1 MPCGSGNLF
10 RDMPDPKITKLN
22 GGTPVTFPS
31 NIPAPS
37 LLRNKSLAMG
47 NTNWPAIS
55 AIILTNG
62 NSPPLSSANSS
73 PMARIF
79 LGLIGLLLQDLADV
93 EMHMK

>member
-1 MPCGSGNLF
+1 MPECHAALATCSATC
-10 RDMPDPKITKLN
+10 PDPKITKLN
-22 GGTPVTFPS
+22 GGTPVTLPS

-37 LLRNKSLAMG
+37 LLRNNSLAMG

-55 AIILTNG
+55 AIILTKG

-79 LGLIGLLLQDLADV
+79 LRFNWSIASELS
-93 EMHMK
+93 